1 MASKNKNLAELLD
14 ANGDVLLSNL
24 DNVNTNL
31 VADTT
36 PQLGGD
42 LDGNGNTIDLSGN
55 TGSMV
60 MPQGTTAQE
69 PDATDNAGQIRF
81 DTDKT
86 VLTYSDGTDWLKV
99 SAQQPTLDSI
109 TGDIIE
115 KVPTSLVLAGGN
127 FLTDDITVNFYQSS
141 DGIDVDVTVT
151 PTSDVAAT
159 VTVPSSVYS
168 NVTVGNAVTIKVTN
182 SDSVQS
188 TGLNTTCVGLPTG
201 GTRTIDGSTVYHKFT
216 AGTSTLSVPS
226 GFSATDVD
234 VLIVAGGG
242 GGGCGN
248 GIGSGGE
255 GSGGGGGGAGGL
267 VYWGGSE
274 SAFSDQSVNLAQS
287 TNYSIVVGT
296 GGTGA
301 QNEGAIGS
309 NGGNSTAFGF
319 TALGG
324 GGASSHETQT
334 QSRDGGSGGGAH
346 DRTIPSDGGAS
357 TQVSTYGYG
366 YGNAGGGGQDL
377 SSGDRYECGAGG
389 GGAGAAGQDCN
400 RSNVDN
406 TPGNGGA
413 GRDYSSVFGTSYGD
427 SGWFAGG
434 GGGGGGNPNFTTV
447 RGTGGQGGGGDGS
460 GGSTNNGSQGTD
472 GTGGGGG
479 GGKGTTGGPFSPSAG
494 YVGYDGGDGIVLVKY
509 TV

>member
-1 MASKNKNLAELLD
+1 MTDSNAKKLAQLLD
-14 ANGDVLLSNL
+14 GNGDVLLDNL
-24 DNVNTNL
+24 DNVSVTPTAVSDQPNTSTGGFTLPAGTEAQRPGSPDTGETRYNSESGSIEFYDGTSWISTNL
-31 VADTT
+31 
-36 PQLGGD
+36 
-42 LDGNGNTIDLSGN
+42 I
-55 TGSMV
+55 
-60 MPQGTTAQE
+60 
-69 PDATDNAGQIRF
+69 
-81 DTDKT
+81 
-86 VLTYSDGTDWLKV
+86 
-99 SAQQPTLDSI
+99 PTLDSVSGTI
-109 TGDIIE
+109 FETIQTTLTLTLTNATDTI
-115 KVPTSLVLAGGN
+115 SVLFTESGSTIA
-127 FLTDDITVNFYQSS
+127 TV
-141 DGIDVDVTVT
+141 
-151 PTSDVAAT
+151 SDVSVSSGSASVSVPAAVYGQSAGDT
-159 VTVPSSVYS
+159 MVISITNQDGTPSS
-168 NVTVGNAVTIKVTN
+168 NT
-182 SDSVQS
+182 QS
-188 TGLNTTCVGLPTG
+188 TTIVGLPTG
-201 GTRTIDGSTVYHKFT
+201 GSRTIDGATVYHSFS

-226 GFSATDVD
+226 GFSANDVD

-248 GIGSGGE
+248 GVGSGGE

-287 TNYSIVVGT
+287 TNYTIVVGT

-301 QNEGAIGS
+301 QNEGSLGT

-334 QSRDGGSGGGAH
+334 QSSSGGSGGGAH
-346 DRTIPSDGGAS
+346 DRTIPASGGAGI
-357 TQVSTYGYG
+357 QFSTYSYG
-366 YGNAGGGGQDL
+366 YGNNGGDGQDL

-389 GGAGAAGQDCN
+389 GGAGAVGQDCN
-400 RSNVDN
+400 RGDVDN

-434 GGGGGGNPNFTTV
+434 GGGGGGNPNYTSV
-447 RGTGGQGGGGDGS
+447 RGTGGQGGGGNGAGGS
-460 GGSTNNGSQGTD
+460 GSNGSQGTD

-479 GGKGTTGGPFSPSAG
+479 GGHGANSGPVPASAG

-509 TV
+509 TLS